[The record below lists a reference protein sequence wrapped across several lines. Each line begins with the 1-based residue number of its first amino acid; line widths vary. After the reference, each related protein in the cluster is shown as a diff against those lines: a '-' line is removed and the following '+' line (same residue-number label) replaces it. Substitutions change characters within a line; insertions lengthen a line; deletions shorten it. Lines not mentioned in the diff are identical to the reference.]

1 MLGRTRRIQCTLSW
15 EEGYPL
21 FGAALDMKGRL
32 GRARG
37 RTTDCF
43 SFSLKQCRHVKR
55 SSLNSDL
62 RRAGAALVSG
72 LHV

>member
-1 MLGRTRRIQCTLSW
+1 
-15 EEGYPL
+15 
-21 FGAALDMKGRL
+21 MKGRL